1 MESPKPP
8 KTMGNQNPKLC
19 FTDAHSSQCNLW
31 SAMYTWQVAT
41 YPRTLA
47 TGLCDYGVL
56 RNACIETSGF
66 ADVLYREHPLRPA
79 GLV

>member
-1 MESPKPP
+1 
-8 KTMGNQNPKLC
+8 
-19 FTDAHSSQCNLW
+19 
-31 SAMYTWQVAT
+31 MYTWQVAT

-66 ADVLYREHPLRPA
+66 ADEYTPWSDIQFRKCGGKLFGVDAVPLTTCFLGTFP
-79 GLV
+79 